1 MAITNAKITTSSAAI
16 YTSSGANAI
25 TTVIVCNRKVFDPLN
40 PTDNTAKLS
49 LYAVPN
55 GGSATSPA
63 IETIIV
69 NELVV
74 PAGETVSF
82 DQEKMV
88 LANGD
93 MLVAISNVGTTG
105 NPTLV
110 ATVSTLA
117 V

>member
-25 TTVIVCNRKVFDPLN
+25 TTIIVCNRKVFDPLN

-49 LYAVPN
+49 LYAVQS
-55 GGSATSPA
+55 GGSATVPA

-69 NELVV
+69 NELVI

-88 LANGD
+88 LSDSD
-93 MLVAISNVGTTG
+93 MLVAVADVGTTG
-105 NPTLV
+105 DPTLV

>member
-1 MAITNAKITTSSAAI
+1 MAIVNTTVTGSDTTI
-16 YTSSGANAI
+16 YTSSGNNAI
-25 TTVIVCNRKVFDPLN
+25 TTIIVCNTSAFN
-40 PTDNTAKLS
+40 PASPAANQS
-49 LYAVPN
+49 LLYMYAVPN
-55 GGSATSPA
+55 GGTAGTGNL
-63 IETIIV
+63 IV
-69 NELVV
+69 NGLPI

-93 MLVAISNVGTTG
+93 FIVAKTDSASN
-105 NPTLV
+105 LV

>member
-1 MAITNAKITTSSAAI
+1 MAIANTTLSSSNQSI
-16 YTSSGANAI
+16 YTSSGNNAI
-25 TTVIVCNRKVFDPLN
+25 TTIIVCNSSTYVPATPTLN
-40 PTDNTAKLS
+40 QS
-49 LYAVPN
+49 LLYMYAVPS
-55 GGSATSPA
+55 GGTAGA
-63 IETIIV
+63 GNIIV
-69 NELVV
+69 NGLPI

-93 MLVAISNVGTTG
+93 YIVAKTDSASN
-105 NPTLV
+105 LV

>member
-1 MAITNAKITTSSAAI
+1 MAISNTSLTSSSQAI
-16 YTSSGANAI
+16 YTSSGNNAI
-25 TTVIVCNRKVFDPLN
+25 TTIIVCNTSAYN
-40 PTDNTAKLS
+40 PSSPTANQS
-49 LYAVPN
+49 LLYMYAVPN
-55 GGSATSPA
+55 GGSAGTS
-63 IETIIV
+63 TLIV
-69 NELVV
+69 NGLPI

-93 MLVAISNVGTTG
+93 AIYAKTDSASN
-105 NPTLV
+105 LV

>member
-1 MAITNAKITTSSAAI
+1 MAIVNTTVTGSDTTI
-16 YTSSGANAI
+16 YTSSGNNAI
-25 TTVIVCNRKVFDPLN
+25 TTIIVCNTSAFN
-40 PTDNTAKLS
+40 PASPAANQS
-49 LYAVPN
+49 LLYMYAVPN
-55 GGSATSPA
+55 GGTAGTSNL
-63 IETIIV
+63 IV
-69 NELVV
+69 NGLPI

-93 MLVAISNVGTTG
+93 FIVAKTDSASN
-105 NPTLV
+105 LV